1 MLQSEKLETL
11 QKLIDTHQRFV
22 LTTHVNPDG
31 DGLGSEMAL
40 YHYLKSLGKEVRI
53 WNHNP
58 IPENY
63 AFLDPG
69 GVMEIFGEKRHK
81 KVLGEIEVG
90 FILDISDWLR
100 LKAFGGWLQKHPELP
115 TVCIDHHPN
124 GEYFA
129 QLDFLITEASS
140 TGEIVFEILRAL
152 GAPLTVPVAEALYT
166 AILTDTGSF
175 RFTNTTPRAHRI
187 VAELIEAGI
196 DFHQI
201 YEQIYER
208 ERPEKIK
215 LLGMVLQHLHFESQ
229 GRIVWFQITQEMLK
243 ATGLKP
249 EETDGFSDF
258 PRRIAGVEISLMF
271 VQVSEKRTKISF
283 RSKGNVVINGL
294 AQEVGGGGHQF
305 ASGAMVQKPL
315 QETIELVLSKAKKLF
330 E

>member
-1 MLQSEKLETL
+1 MFQSEKIEALR
-11 QKLIDTHQRFV
+11 KLIDTHQHFV

-40 YHYLKSLGKEVRI
+40 YHYLKGLGKDVRI
-53 WNHNP
+53 WNHNAV
-58 IPENY
+58 PENY
-63 AFLDPG
+63 AFLDPF
-69 GVMEIFGEKRHK
+69 GVMEIFGQKRHK
-81 KVLGEIEVG
+81 DLLKEIEVVL
-90 FILDISDWLR
+90 ILDISDWLR
-100 LKAFGGWLQKHPELP
+100 LKTFGEWLQTQANLA
-115 TVCIDHHPN
+115 TVCVDHHPN
-124 GEYFA
+124 GEHFA
-129 QLDFLITEASS
+129 KLDFIFTEASS
-140 TGEIVFEILRAL
+140 TGEIVFEILHAL
-152 GAPLTVPVAEALYT
+152 HAPLTVPIAEALYT

-187 VAELIEAGI
+187 VAELIETGI

-208 ERPEKIK
+208 ERPEKLK
-215 LLGMVLQHLHFESQ
+215 LLGMVLQNLRFESG
-229 GRIVWFQITQEMLK
+229 GRIVWFQITQEMLR

-249 EETDGFSDF
+249 EDTDGFSDF
-258 PRRIAGVEISLMF
+258 PRRIVGVEVSLMF
-271 VQVSEKRTKISF
+271 VQVSEKRTKVSF

-315 QETIELVLSKAKKLF
+315 QETIALVLSKAKKLF